1 MVSSNITTLAETL
14 APWLQTGGC
23 DGDVVISS
31 RVRIARNLRDRPFP
45 LKKNLG
51 EERQQQQIFPRVSQV
66 AESVMEVPNRLKLS
80 VDELTD
86 ADYRFLEERRLVS
99 RELMHTDIDGGVLI
113 TPDQQLSLM
122 INEEDHLRGQAVRAG
137 LNLAEPYQSIAG
149 VMAGIEQDLPFAFD
163 RELGY
168 LTACPTNLGT
178 GLRVSVMLHLPG
190 LVFCNHEER
199 IIRAAEAMGLAV
211 RGLFGE
217 GSEPEGKLFQIS
229 NQSTLGEDEQTI
241 CRRLERVVRQ
251 LIMAERNARRY
262 LMRKETLRLA
272 DYVARAFSGLKF
284 ARLISCREAFD
295 KLFAV
300 RLGILMGMFSVE
312 TYAPLH
318 ELLQG
323 IQPEHLE
330 LSKGRG
336 LDNIE
341 SAAARSVLIRRKL
354 TYI

>member
-1 MVSSNITTLAETL
+1 MVSSSIAQLAETL
-14 APWLQTGGC
+14 APWLQTDGC

-31 RVRIARNLRDRPFP
+31 RVRIARNLRGRRFP
-45 LKKNLG
+45 LQKDLR
-51 EERQQQQIFPRVSQV
+51 EERHQIFSEVSQV
-66 AESVMEVPNRLKLS
+66 AESVMEVPKDLRLS
-80 VDELTD
+80 VEELTD
-86 ADYRFLEERRLVS
+86 ADYRLLEERRLVS
-99 RELMHTDIDGGVLI
+99 RELLQTHRDGGVLI

-122 INEEDHLRGQAVRAG
+122 INEEDHLRGQVVRAG
-137 LNLAEPYQSIAG
+137 LNLSEPYQSLSEI
-149 VMAGIEQDLPFAFD
+149 MAGIERELPFAFD

-168 LTACPTNLGT
+168 LTACPTNVGT
-178 GLRVSVMLHLPG
+178 GLRVSVMLHLPA
-190 LVFCNHEER
+190 LVFCNHEEK
-199 IIRAAEAMGLAV
+199 IIRAADAMGLAV

-217 GSEPEGKLFQIS
+217 GSEPEGMLFQVS

-251 LIMAERNARRY
+251 LIMAERSSRRY

-295 KLFAV
+295 KLFTL
-300 RLGILMGMFSVE
+300 RFGILMGMFSVDV
-312 TYAPLH
+312 YDPLH

-323 IQPEHLE
+323 IQSEHLQ
-330 LSKGRG
+330 LFMGRE
-336 LDNIE
+336 LDNSE